1 MSLRDQLLKAGLAN
15 KKKVAKTNRDLKKG
29 RKKNQAQRDSKAERR
44 RREAAAAKA
53 ADEARRAQLREE
65 RARVLAIREAQAQA
79 RRVRKLVRSYA
90 LPDREGPASFWHPAP
105 DGRTL
110 LRLRVPESWALD
122 LRAGRLAVAWA
133 GPTPAIYEI
142 CVVPDYAADRILEHE
157 PRRVLFYNT
166 EPPADD
172 DPAEQLYG
180 AFGEADRPTIPE
192 PVGAPVRT
200 GALLPLR

>member
-29 RKKNQAQRDSKAERR
+29 RKKGQAHRDSKADVR
-44 RREAAAAKA
+44 RREAAEAKA
-53 ADEARRAQLREE
+53 ADESRRAQLRTE
-65 RARVLAIREAQAQA
+65 RARALAIREAQDQA

-90 LPDREGPASFWHPAP
+90 LPDREGPVSFWHPAP

-133 GPTPAIYEI
+133 GPTPTVFEI
-142 CVVPDYAADRILEHE
+142 CVVPDYAAERIRSHE
-157 PRRVLFYNT
+157 PRRVLFHTT
-166 EPPADD
+166 EPPHDD
-172 DPAEQLYG
+172 DPSEQLYG
-180 AFGEADRPTIPE
+180 TFGEADRAAIPDS
-192 PVGAPVRT
+192 VGKPVRS